1 MSAELEHA
9 RRRARAGL
17 WIGPGFFILSC
28 IAVVVAA
35 EVLAPGSKN
44 FGRGLMMGA
53 MMVSA
58 LLHVG
63 SFLEL
68 VVVVKYLGH
77 RPLPLAVLLLVG
89 YWILLA
95 GMVMVS
101 VVS

>member
-1 MSAELEHA
+1 
-9 RRRARAGL
+9 
-17 WIGPGFFILSC
+17 
-28 IAVVVAA
+28 
-35 EVLAPGSKN
+35 
-44 FGRGLMMGA
+44 MGA